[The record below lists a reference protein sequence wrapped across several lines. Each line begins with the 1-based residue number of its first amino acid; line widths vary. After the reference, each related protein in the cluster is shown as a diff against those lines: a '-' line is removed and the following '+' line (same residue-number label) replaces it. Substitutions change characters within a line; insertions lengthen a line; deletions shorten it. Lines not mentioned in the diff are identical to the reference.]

1 MTKAVENYNR
11 SDSLSRVW
19 LLCGH
24 KAGDNQQLLAL
35 ADALAWPYTVK
46 RMHYRAYELLVG
58 RWGATLA
65 GIRRKQ
71 SDALDPP
78 WPDLILTAGRRNEPV
93 ALWIRKQAAETG
105 RTVRIVH
112 LGRPWAPLRYF
123 DLIVTT
129 PQYQLPRL
137 SNVYY
142 IPFPL
147 HRLTGEKLRSA
158 AADWRSK
165 ITAPGPYIALLVGGS
180 SGPYVFD
187 ARAASELARQ
197 ASVLAREKGASLLV
211 TGSART
217 SAEAMEALAERI
229 DVPAEIHRWRPSDPD
244 NPYLGYLALAEEV
257 IVTGESMSMLAEACF
272 TGKPVHIF
280 PFGAGRWAM
289 RAESPLPPGRH
300 WWDRER
306 LKAWRSAIGLIL
318 APRRLRRD
326 IRRIL
331 QDAIAV
337 GRAVWLGEPFV
348 AGPPPLA
355 DELARTV
362 EQVRTMLKKSVQE
375 GMQETISK

>member
-11 SDSLSRVW
+11 SDSLPRVW

-46 RMHYRAYELLVG
+46 RLRYRAYELLIG

-65 GIRRKQ
+65 GIRRKK

-93 ALWIRKQAAETG
+93 ALWIRKQAAKAG

-137 SNVYY
+137 PNVYY
-142 IPFPL
+142 TPFPL

-158 AADWRSK
+158 AAGWRSK
-165 ITAPGPYIALLVGGS
+165 IPVPGPYIALLVGGS

-197 ASVLAREKGASLLV
+197 ASALAREKGASLLV

-217 SAEAMEALAERI
+217 SVEAMAALAERI
-229 DVPAEIHRWRPSDPD
+229 DVPAEIHRWRPNDPD
-244 NPYLGYLALAEEV
+244 NPYLGYLALAKEV

-289 RAESPLPPGRH
+289 RAEFPLPPERP

-306 LKAWRSAIGLIL
+306 LKAWRSAIGLTL

-337 GRAVWLGEPFV
+337 GRAAWLGEAFV
-348 AGPPPLA
+348 AESPPSM
-355 DELARTV
+355 DGLARTA
-362 EQVRTMLKKSVQE
+362 EQVRALLKMPVQQ
-375 GMQETISK
+375 GMQETFSK